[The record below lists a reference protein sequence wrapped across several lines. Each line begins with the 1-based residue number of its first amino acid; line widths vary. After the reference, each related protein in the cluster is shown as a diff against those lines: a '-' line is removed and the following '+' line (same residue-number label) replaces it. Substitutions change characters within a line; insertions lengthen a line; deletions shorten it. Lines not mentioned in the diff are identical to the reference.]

1 MRVLFMDVETSP
13 ALVWTFGF
21 FKQYIRPDQ
30 VVEPPR
36 MLCFAARFNDR
47 KRTEFYSEFHNG
59 HAEMV
64 AQLHRVLDEADV
76 VVHFNGKTF
85 DEPWARTEILQAG
98 LRPPSPYRTVDLYQ
112 QSKRFYL
119 PSHKLEYVSTRLIPA
134 GGKEST
140 GGFSLW
146 VRCMA
151 GDPKAWRLMR
161 KYNLQD
167 VDVMMPVYDEM
178 LPWMTSVPNVNLYD
192 GDDDGVLRCRVCKS
206 PNVHRRGFAYTGQ
219 SKFQRYQCQE
229 PSCGAWSRSTRR
241 LSAVSLVEVR

>member
-1 MRVLFMDVETSP
+1 METAP
-13 ALVWTFGF
+13 AVVYTFGF
-21 FKQYIRPDQ
+21 FKQYIRPEQ
-30 VVEPPR
+30 VIEPPR
-36 MLCFAARFNDR
+36 MLCFAARFLDK

-59 HAEMV
+59 HLAMV
-64 AQLHRVLDEADV
+64 NELHRVLDEADV
-76 VVHFNGKTF
+76 VVHFNGKSF

-98 LRPPSPYRTVDLYQ
+98 LRPPSPYRSVDLYQ

-140 GGFSLW
+140 GGFGLW

-167 VDVMMPVYDEM
+167 VDVMMPVYNEM
-178 LPWMTSVPNVNLYD
+178 LPWMTSLPNVNLYD
-192 GDDDGVLRCRVCKS
+192 DGTEDRCRVCGS
-206 PNVHRRGFAYTGQ
+206 TSLHRRGFAYTTQG
-219 SKFQRYQCQE
+219 KFQRYQCTE
-229 PSCGAWSRSTRR
+229 PGCGAWSRSTHR
-241 LSAVSLVEVR
+241 LAGVSLVEVR